1 MEAYISGHIPNLAQL
16 RDMPAAFIQMY
27 CRIAAHK
34 FFFFCDPHR
43 RGKACIKKVL
53 LSNCLEE
60 LMELYQVQKKLQMRI
75 KAQGKYLQAIL
86 EKAQKSLSSDG
97 LNSGLAQFG
106 KSEAMDTIVYQGAE
120 RVQEL
125 LHMERSCDWAIRK
138 NKLKE
143 KFRKSRIRKIFNF
156 RVAINTAF
164 EDFHAE
170 YLSSS
175 ESDENKGP
183 KRVKKPAVKSPAK
196 REGKEPKLMKD
207 DAVSVIR
214 GFEPTTT
221 CEDQDP
227 NLPHFESP
235 NLHHFESPN
244 LPSSVERHTTPPV
257 GASDEHTVVD
267 ILSMPQQPSTSQAII
282 VSPARASINS
292 LIWRIK

>member
-1 MEAYISGHIPNLAQL
+1 M
-16 RDMPAAFIQMY
+16 
-27 CRIAAHK
+27 
-34 FFFFCDPHR
+34 
-43 RGKACIKKVL
+43 V
-53 LSNCLEE
+53 
-60 LMELYQVQKKLQMRI
+60 VQ
-75 KAQGKYLQAIL
+75 
-86 EKAQKSLSSDG
+86 
-97 LNSGLAQFG
+97 
-106 KSEAMDTIVYQGAE
+106 
-120 RVQEL
+120 VQEL

-143 KFRKSRIRKIFNF
+143 KFWKSRIRKIFNF
-156 RVAINTAF
+156 RAALNTAF

-175 ESDENKGP
+175 ESDEVRTLIGIYCNHPCVFLIFIQNKGP

-267 ILSMPQQPSTSQAII
+267 ILSTPQQPSTSQAII